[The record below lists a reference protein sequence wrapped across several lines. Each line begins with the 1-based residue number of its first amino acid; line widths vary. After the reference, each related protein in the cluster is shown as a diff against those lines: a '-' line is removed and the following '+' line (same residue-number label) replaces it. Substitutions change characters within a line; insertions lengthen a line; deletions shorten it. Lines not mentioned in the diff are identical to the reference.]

1 VFQLLVSNILL
12 LTQSFE
18 AVLDFVQ
25 FSLTFCSFFTVLG
38 VIKMRITHPDAPR
51 PYQAWGYPFT
61 PVVFLIMT
69 AFVMY
74 YLLVNRPVQSLGSI
88 LMMLA
93 GLALY
98 YVSQQFTDTP
108 ASSLPVKAD
117 ALDRA

>member
-1 VFQLLVSNILL
+1 
-12 LTQSFE
+12 
-18 AVLDFVQ
+18 
-25 FSLTFCSFFTVLG
+25 
-38 VIKMRITHPDAPR
+38 
-51 PYQAWGYPFT
+51 
-61 PVVFLIMT
+61 MT